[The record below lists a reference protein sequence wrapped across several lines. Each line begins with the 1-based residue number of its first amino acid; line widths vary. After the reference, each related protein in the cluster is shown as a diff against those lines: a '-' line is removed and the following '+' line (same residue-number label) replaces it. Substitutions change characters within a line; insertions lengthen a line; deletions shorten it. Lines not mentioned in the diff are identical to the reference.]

1 VTRYELLER
10 IGAGGMAE
18 IFRGKAVAAGG
29 FEKPVAIKRILP
41 HLSQDQ
47 RFVELLIAEAKI
59 LSQLRHRNIVQ
70 IFDVGLGDDNQH
82 FLVMEFVDGM
92 DLGKVQRGLE
102 ARRKRLPLDLVLHI
116 GAEVC
121 EALQHAHAAPAP
133 DGTPMRLVHRDVSP
147 SNVLI
152 SRSGEVKLT
161 DFGIAKR
168 PEEQTGQHGVRGKF
182 AYISPEQAENRHVDA
197 RSDVF
202 SVGVLLYELALGHRL
217 FSHLADFDALKAV
230 RECKIPVPSDIDPA
244 LSREVEG
251 LLRSALSRDPGQRFA
266 TAGELGAKLRSVRYS
281 LETTA
286 GDPATELARIVASL
300 DLGKPGEAPTTSG
313 KAPAGKRRRAP
324 SSMGFEAA
332 EPTVVRIRTADA
344 FAAPDGDSTAIL
356 RAKQLLDK
364 FEEEETRM
372 ARVGRG
378 PFPTGEV
385 TLDGRP
391 QAALDIGDSG
401 ALADEET
408 RVMGSAQARRVLA
421 LDDESTQ
428 TVRRPGAEVAAALAA
443 IGQAG
448 PAPTMGAS
456 APPPPPAALLRAA
469 MTGAPARGATS
480 LPRSARTPRP
490 EGSSRNPAPMVEAQ
504 LADRGA
510 AATERDSFD
519 RREPIRRP
527 APPPTATPAPTVAR
541 PVATAVKAPSV
552 TRVAAP
558 TSPRRRFLLAI
569 AAIAVAT
576 GSFLAASA
584 VLGGGGGATGRDAG
598 AGASPASSPAVLDA
612 GAVALP
618 DAAPRASAKEP
629 EPAVKEPVGKGTKE
643 PAAKEPAAKEP
654 AAKEPAA
661 KEPAAK
667 APATAK
673 KPAGKQSAT
682 AKKPATTTKKPA
694 KKPDKK
700 KR

>member
-41 HLSQDQ
+41 HLSQDR

-102 ARRKRLPLDLVLHI
+102 GRRKRLPLDLVLHI

-230 RECKIPVPSDIDPA
+230 RECKIPAPSDIDPA
-244 LSREVEG
+244 LSREVEQ
-251 LLRSALSRDPGQRFA
+251 LLRKALARDPAQRFA

-300 DLGKPGEAPTTSG
+300 DVSKPGEPPTTAG
-313 KAPAGKRRRAP
+313 KAAAGKRRRAP

-391 QAALDIGDSG
+391 QGALDIGDSG

-408 RVMGSAQARRVLA
+408 RVMSSAQARRVLA

-428 TVRRPGAEVAAALAA
+428 TVTQRRPGAEVAAALAG

-448 PAPTMGAS
+448 PAPTIGAS

-469 MTGAPARGATS
+469 MTGAPARGTTGM
-480 LPRSARTPRP
+480 PRPARTPRP
-490 EGSSRNPAPMVEAQ
+490 EPAGSPVPVESS
-504 LADRGA
+504 LGDRGA
-510 AATERDSFD
+510 APTERDSFD
-519 RREPIRRP
+519 RREPTRRP
-527 APPPTATPAPTVAR
+527 APPPVATPAPTAPR
-541 PVATAVKAPSV
+541 PVAAAVKPPPVARIAAV
-552 TRVAAP
+552 T
-558 TSPRRRFLLAI
+558 SSRRRILLAV

-584 VLGGGGGATGRDAG
+584 VLGGDGTGGSSDAG
-598 AGASPASSPAVLDA
+598 VPAVVPAAIDA
-612 GAVALP
+612 GGP
-618 DAAPRASAKEP
+618 AAPAANDAGPRA
-629 EPAVKEPVGKGTKE
+629 G
-643 PAAKEPAAKEP
+643 AKEPAAKEP
-654 AAKEPAA
+654 AAKEPVA

-667 APATAK
+667 EPVAKEPAAKPAAAK
-673 KPAGKQSAT
+673 KPAAKPAPV
-682 AKKPATTTKKPA
+682 KKPAAKPTKPA
-694 KKPDKK
+694 KKSDKK